1 MTEQL
6 FESSNTN
13 NEEQT
18 TNNTFELKPRA
29 SLVGN
34 QLNDLF
40 DAWQC
45 NNLSPHR
52 LRKVRLRTDV
62 QAAYL

>member
-1 MTEQL
+1 MRA
-6 FESSNTN
+6 N
-13 NEEQT
+13 
-18 TNNTFELKPRA
+18 ELKPRA